1 MIDLSQHFLLGHIPG
16 YAAPPTG
23 MYFVDLKFTWNQA
36 QFSYL
41 FLTLAP
47 TSQLSI
53 NLYYSVYESL

>member
-16 YAAPPTG
+16 DAVTPTG

-41 FLTLAP
+41 FLTLEPA
-47 TSQLSI
+47 SQLSI
-53 NLYYSVYESL
+53 KLDYSV

>member
-16 YAAPPTG
+16 DAAPPTG
-23 MYFVDLKFTWNQA
+23 MYFVDLKFTCNQA

-41 FLTLAP
+41 FLTLGP

-53 NLYYSVYESL
+53 KLDYSVYESL